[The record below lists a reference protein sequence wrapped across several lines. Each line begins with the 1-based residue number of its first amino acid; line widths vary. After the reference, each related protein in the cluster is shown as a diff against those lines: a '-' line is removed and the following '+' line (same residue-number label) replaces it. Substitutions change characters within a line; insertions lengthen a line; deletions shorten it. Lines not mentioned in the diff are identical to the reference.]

1 MQIVWKI
8 SIKFVNI
15 LKIKIISCNPMFG
28 GKRIVLPYVAVI
40 GIAFASCSSGMEGK
54 LPSYAVE
61 RRDYEDVLVMEG
73 YTESVNS
80 VNINCPPNVDGTI
93 VNIVESGTYVK
104 EGDVVCIIE
113 DVGVANSFDRLTLDL
128 ESAYAELEKLKAS
141 QRLDSALLDAQ
152 VKNNAAE
159 AMLAESDSLQMIYM
173 SATERETKKLQLQ
186 RAAIERE
193 RLLKKVESTKVMQKI
208 DLMRMEKHIAWVKRN
223 LEAERKKMESLKIRA
238 TKDGLAVRGRRWP
251 WSDETW
257 NVGDNVWN
265 GRSVVTLPDFD
276 NMKVLLYAQETEYK
290 RLHMGDSVMYTFDA
304 MPENRGWGRIIKLAS
319 VGQTRTSGSQVKTF
333 EIEASVDS
341 LLAPIEPGLSARC
354 HIYIKHIP
362 DTIVVPTI
370 SVFDKDSLKV
380 VYVQNG
386 RKYEEREVTL
396 GIGSPKM
403 TIISNGLN
411 EGEQIALIR
420 PRKE

>member
-128 ESAYAELEKLKAS
+128 ESAYAELEKLRAS

-265 GRSVVTLPDFD
+265 GRIVVTLPDFD

-304 MPENRGWGRIIKLAS
+304 MPENRGWGRITKLAS